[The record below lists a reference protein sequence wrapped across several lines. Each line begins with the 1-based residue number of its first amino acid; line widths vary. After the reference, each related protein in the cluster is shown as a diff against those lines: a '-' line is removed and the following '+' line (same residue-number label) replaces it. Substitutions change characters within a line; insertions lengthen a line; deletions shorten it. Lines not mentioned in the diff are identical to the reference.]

1 MFRFKQF
8 AVRQDRCPMK
18 VGTDGVL
25 LGAWAEVRPGDR
37 RMLDV
42 GTGTGLIALML
53 AQRSAA
59 WITAV
64 DIDVEC
70 ATQAAENFAASPW
83 ADRLDAVSVAVQ
95 RYDPVEKF
103 DLIVSNPPYYVDS
116 LLSPDEGRNTARHA
130 AGLPFGE
137 LAAAVVRLLS
147 PGGRF
152 ALVLPPVEMQRFR
165 SAALGRLY
173 PVRWTEV
180 CSTPRRGVRRILA
193 EFCTTPVPAPEP
205 ARLIIEL
212 GGPDSY
218 TEDYRRLREHNV
230 KYSYACKKI
239 GFADMVEVGLGGDM
253 TAAAEAAEWLEA
265 HEQGKKMTTSCCP
278 AFVNMIRKHYPELAD
293 NISTTVSPMCA
304 VSRMLKAK
312 DPGTVTVFVG
322 PCIAKKSEVKDN
334 DIEGNADYVLTIG
347 EFRAMMR
354 AKDVQFEP
362 EENDSQQAS
371 VYGKR
376 FGNGGG
382 VTAAV
387 LKSMEETGTDTSGL
401 TVEKCAGA
409 AEVKKALTLMKVGR
423 LQADFVEGMMCEGG
437 CVGGPSQHRSE
448 MQFKKDRDTLIAEA
462 DDRGVHENLESVDM
476 EAFAMHR

>member
-147 PGGRF
+147 PGGRS

-218 TEDYRRLREHNV
+218 TEDYRRLT
-230 KYSYACKKI
+230 
-239 GFADMVEVGLGGDM
+239 GD
-253 TAAAEAAEWLEA
+253 
-265 HEQGKKMTTSCCP
+265 
-278 AFVNMIRKHYPELAD
+278 FY
-293 NISTTVSPMCA
+293 
-304 VSRMLKAK
+304 LK
-312 DPGTVTVFVG
+312 
-322 PCIAKKSEVKDN
+322 
-334 DIEGNADYVLTIG
+334 L
-347 EFRAMMR
+347 
-354 AKDVQFEP
+354 
-362 EENDSQQAS
+362 
-371 VYGKR
+371 
-376 FGNGGG
+376 
-382 VTAAV
+382 
-387 LKSMEETGTDTSGL
+387 
-401 TVEKCAGA
+401 
-409 AEVKKALTLMKVGR
+409 
-423 LQADFVEGMMCEGG
+423 
-437 CVGGPSQHRSE
+437 
-448 MQFKKDRDTLIAEA
+448 
-462 DDRGVHENLESVDM
+462 
-476 EAFAMHR
+476 

>member
-137 LAAAVVRLLS
+137 LAAAVVRLLA

-165 SAALGRLY
+165 SAARAALSRSLDGGLFYAPAR
-173 PVRWTEV
+173 
-180 CSTPRRGVRRILA
+180 VRRILA

-218 TEDYRRLREHNV
+218 TEDYRRLT
-230 KYSYACKKI
+230 
-239 GFADMVEVGLGGDM
+239 G
-253 TAAAEAAEWLEA
+253 
-265 HEQGKKMTTSCCP
+265 
-278 AFVNMIRKHYPELAD
+278 
-293 NISTTVSPMCA
+293 ISTLNFDYT
-304 VSRMLKAK
+304 
-312 DPGTVTVFVG
+312 
-322 PCIAKKSEVKDN
+322 
-334 DIEGNADYVLTIG
+334 GNSY
-347 EFRAMMR
+347 
-354 AKDVQFEP
+354 K
-362 EENDSQQAS
+362 
-371 VYGKR
+371 
-376 FGNGGG
+376 
-382 VTAAV
+382 
-387 LKSMEETGTDTSGL
+387 
-401 TVEKCAGA
+401 
-409 AEVKKALTLMKVGR
+409 
-423 LQADFVEGMMCEGG
+423 
-437 CVGGPSQHRSE
+437 
-448 MQFKKDRDTLIAEA
+448 
-462 DDRGVHENLESVDM
+462 
-476 EAFAMHR
+476 FA

>member
-147 PGGRF
+147 PGGR
-152 ALVLPPVEMQRFR
+152 LPPVEMQRFR

-218 TEDYRRLREHNV
+218 TEDYRRLT
-230 KYSYACKKI
+230 
-239 GFADMVEVGLGGDM
+239 GD
-253 TAAAEAAEWLEA
+253 
-265 HEQGKKMTTSCCP
+265 
-278 AFVNMIRKHYPELAD
+278 FY
-293 NISTTVSPMCA
+293 
-304 VSRMLKAK
+304 LK
-312 DPGTVTVFVG
+312 F
-322 PCIAKKSEVKDN
+322 
-334 DIEGNADYVLTIG
+334 
-347 EFRAMMR
+347 
-354 AKDVQFEP
+354 
-362 EENDSQQAS
+362 
-371 VYGKR
+371 
-376 FGNGGG
+376 
-382 VTAAV
+382 
-387 LKSMEETGTDTSGL
+387 
-401 TVEKCAGA
+401 
-409 AEVKKALTLMKVGR
+409 
-423 LQADFVEGMMCEGG
+423 
-437 CVGGPSQHRSE
+437 
-448 MQFKKDRDTLIAEA
+448 
-462 DDRGVHENLESVDM
+462 
-476 EAFAMHR
+476 

>member
-116 LLSPDEGRNTARHA
+116 LLSP
-130 AGLPFGE
+130 
-137 LAAAVVRLLS
+137 
-147 PGGRF
+147 GGRF

-193 EFCTTPVPAPEP
+193 EFCTTPVPPP
-205 ARLIIEL
+205 GPSRLVIEL
-212 GGPDSY
+212 GGSDSY
-218 TEDYRRLREHNV
+218 TEDYRRLT
-230 KYSYACKKI
+230 
-239 GFADMVEVGLGGDM
+239 GD
-253 TAAAEAAEWLEA
+253 
-265 HEQGKKMTTSCCP
+265 
-278 AFVNMIRKHYPELAD
+278 FY
-293 NISTTVSPMCA
+293 
-304 VSRMLKAK
+304 LK
-312 DPGTVTVFVG
+312 F
-322 PCIAKKSEVKDN
+322 
-334 DIEGNADYVLTIG
+334 
-347 EFRAMMR
+347 
-354 AKDVQFEP
+354 
-362 EENDSQQAS
+362 
-371 VYGKR
+371 
-376 FGNGGG
+376 
-382 VTAAV
+382 
-387 LKSMEETGTDTSGL
+387 
-401 TVEKCAGA
+401 
-409 AEVKKALTLMKVGR
+409 
-423 LQADFVEGMMCEGG
+423 
-437 CVGGPSQHRSE
+437 
-448 MQFKKDRDTLIAEA
+448 
-462 DDRGVHENLESVDM
+462 
-476 EAFAMHR
+476 

>member
-152 ALVLPPVEMQRFR
+152 ALRCRPSR
-165 SAALGRLY
+165 
-173 PVRWTEV
+173 
-180 CSTPRRGVRRILA
+180 CSDSVRRLSGGSILFA
-193 EFCTTPVPAPEP
+193 GRRFVP
-205 ARLIIEL
+205 R
-212 GGPDSY
+212 
-218 TEDYRRLREHNV
+218 
-230 KYSYACKKI
+230 
-239 GFADMVEVGLGGDM
+239 
-253 TAAAEAAEWLEA
+253 
-265 HEQGKKMTTSCCP
+265 
-278 AFVNMIRKHYPELAD
+278 
-293 NISTTVSPMCA
+293 
-304 VSRMLKAK
+304 
-312 DPGTVTVFVG
+312 PG
-322 PCIAKKSEVKDN
+322 
-334 DIEGNADYVLTIG
+334 
-347 EFRAMMR
+347 
-354 AKDVQFEP
+354 
-362 EENDSQQAS
+362 
-371 VYGKR
+371 
-376 FGNGGG
+376 
-382 VTAAV
+382 
-387 LKSMEETGTDTSGL
+387 
-401 TVEKCAGA
+401 AGA
-409 AEVKKALTLMKVGR
+409 AYPCGVLHDARTGSGACTSDYRTRRPGLLYGG
-423 LQADFVEGMMCEGG
+423 LPPSDGDFYLK
-437 CVGGPSQHRSE
+437 
-448 MQFKKDRDTLIAEA
+448 F
-462 DDRGVHENLESVDM
+462 
-476 EAFAMHR
+476 